1 MSLAPLKSCRYNLTA
16 SQQLKAVDESIDMSD
31 HEATPDPLLRT
42 KLTVPPYRS
51 GLIFRPR
58 LFANLKTGFDRG
70 VRLILISAPAG
81 SGKSTLASEWAAQFH
96 ADSPSEGPALRLA
109 WLSLDP
115 ADNQSHR
122 FWLYLI
128 GALQA
133 VLPDLGQ
140 AEQRLLSFPQA
151 PPVETI
157 LTSLLNQVGAR
168 SERLVLI
175 VDDYY
180 YIVEPSIHEGIAF
193 ILEHMPANM
202 QLVIA
207 TRADPPL
214 PLSRLRVRN
223 QLLEIRAADLFFTL
237 PESEMLI
244 NDVLG
249 LGLSAGDLAVL
260 EERTEGWPA
269 GIQLA
274 TILLADERRKAHE
287 RQIRERLT
295 ALVTRLSGRQHLI
308 ADYLLDE
315 VFSRQSPEVQ
325 RFLLDSSILDELCA
339 PLCDALIGNEDGEPN
354 ARAILETLEH
364 ANLFLIPLDE
374 EHTWFRYHHLFADAL
389 RNRLERTR
397 PGAAS
402 SLHQRAS
409 RWYERNGQAEKAIE
423 HALDAQDHDRAASL
437 IKANVYTFNRQGRY
451 AALLHWLEQI
461 PAQAVLAHPRLG
473 IYSSQVLALSG
484 KLSAA
489 EQLLQAVEAAAADAS
504 ESGPAPLTPELRG
517 KIASVRAIAAIL
529 NADPGLAK
537 EQAQQAIDLLP
548 HGDPSLA
555 SVMLTYGNAAQMSG
569 DIPLSIQWLR
579 EAVARSRQNNDLST
593 LLMALAFLAV
603 GLRMQGK
610 LHEVETVCLEALD
623 EVNSQLGAGDW
634 PLPTLAM
641 IYNRLGNIKLEW
653 YDLAGA
659 EQTLTRAVRIA
670 ENSTYLSAV
679 VNAYG
684 GLAGLR
690 CSQGNFTQ
698 AIELIEKGMQAIHR
712 RESTLYL
719 DLCQALRAE
728 YWVRAGNLAAA
739 RRWAEERN
747 LSAGRAI
754 DYTGEGELYTLAR
767 LWIAEGR
774 ADEADG
780 IAGRLVAFAEANGQS
795 GNMIQYLVLQA
806 LARRGAGRPDLAA
819 QSLERALVLGEP
831 EGCLRTFLDEGDLLV
846 DLLQRLTRKKSKASA
861 YARLLLSKLEPAT
874 VQEQEHYSSIPPKM
888 PLIEPLT
895 DRELAVL
902 RQMAAGS
909 SNQEIAQRLVIS
921 VGTVK
926 AHIYHITAKL
936 GARSR
941 TEAVARAREA
951 GLIP

>member
-1 MSLAPLKSCRYNLTA
+1 MSEP
-16 SQQLKAVDESIDMSD
+16 
-31 HEATPDPLLRT
+31 EAMPDPFLRT

-58 LFANLKTGFDRG
+58 LFANLKTGFDHG

-81 SGKSTLASEWAAQFH
+81 SGKSTLASEWAAH
-96 ADSPSEGPALRLA
+96 CHVDAASPSEPPTVRFA

-115 ADNQSHR
+115 ADNQDHR

-128 GALQA
+128 GALQV

-168 SERLVLI
+168 AERVVLI
-175 VDDYY
+175 VDDYHL
-180 YIVEPSIHEGIAF
+180 IVEPSIHEGIAF

-244 NDVLG
+244 NDVMG

-260 EERTEGWPA
+260 EERTEGWAA

-274 TILLADERRKAHE
+274 AVLLMDERRKAGE
-287 RQIRERLT
+287 EQIGERLT

-315 VFSRQSPEVQ
+315 VFSRQSQEVQ
-325 RFLLDSSILDELCA
+325 RFLLNSSILDELCA
-339 PLCDALIGNEDGEPN
+339 PLCDALSGNGDGTPN
-354 ARAILETLEH
+354 AQAILETLER

-409 RWYERNGQAEKAIE
+409 RWYEKNGQPEKAIE
-423 HALDAQDHDRAASL
+423 HALAAHDDNRAASL
-437 IKANVYTFNRQGRY
+437 IEANAYTINQQGRY
-451 AALLHWLEQI
+451 AALSHWLEEI
-461 PAQAVLAHPRLG
+461 PAQTLLAHPRLSIWG
-473 IYSSQVLALSG
+473 SRVLALSG
-484 KLSAA
+484 KLSEA
-489 EQLLQAVEAAAADAS
+489 EQQLQAIEAAYADAGTNAS
-504 ESGPAPLTPELRG
+504 ASTPLTSELRG
-517 KIASVRAIAAIL
+517 QIAAVRASAAIL
-529 NADPGLAK
+529 NADTALAK
-537 EQAQQAIDLLP
+537 EQSQRAIDLLP
-548 HGDPSLA
+548 LGDPALA
-555 SVMLTYGNAAQMSG
+555 AVRLISG
-569 DIPLSIQWLR
+569 DAALMTGEIPRGIQLLR
-579 EAVARSRQNNDLST
+579 EAVAQCRQNNDLST
-593 LLMALAFLAV
+593 LLTASAHLAE

-610 LHEVETVCLEALD
+610 LRQVETVCQDALD

-634 PLPTLAM
+634 PLPTLAL
-641 IYNRLGNIKLEW
+641 IYDRLAGIKREW
-653 YDLAGA
+653 NDLSGA
-659 EQTLTRAVRIA
+659 EQALTRAMRIS
-670 ENSTYLSAV
+670 ENCAFLSGV

-684 GLAGLR
+684 GLAAVR
-690 CSQGNFTQ
+690 RSQGNLTQ
-698 AIELIEKGMQAIHR
+698 AIELVEKGIQSIHR
-712 RESTLYL
+712 RESTLFL

-728 YWVRAGNLAAA
+728 YWVYAGNLPAA

-747 LSAGRAI
+747 LSAARAI
-754 DYTGEGELYTLAR
+754 DYLGESELYALAR
-767 LWIAEGR
+767 LWIAEER
-774 ADEADG
+774 ADEADA
-780 IAGRLVAFAEANGQS
+780 IAGRLVAFAEGNGQS
-795 GNMIQYLVLQA
+795 GNTILYLVLQA
-806 LARRGAGRPDLAA
+806 LARRGAGRLDLAA
-819 QSLERALVLGEP
+819 QSLERALLLGEP
-831 EGCLRTFLDEGDLLV
+831 EGYLRAFLDEGDLLL
-846 DLLQRLTRKKSKASA
+846 DLLQRLTRQKSKASA
-861 YARLLLSKLEPAT
+861 YARLLLSKLNPASAQGQ
-874 VQEQEHYSSIPPKM
+874 VYSSSIHPQTK
-888 PLIEPLT
+888 LVEPLT

-902 RQMAAGS
+902 RQMATGS
-909 SNQEIAQRLVIS
+909 SNQEIAERLVIS

>member
-1 MSLAPLKSCRYNLTA
+1 M
-16 SQQLKAVDESIDMSD
+16 
-31 HEATPDPLLRT
+31 PDPLLRT
-42 KLTVPPYRS
+42 KLTVPPCRS
-51 GLIFRPR
+51 GLIVRPR
-58 LFANLKTGFDRG
+58 LFADLKAGFDRG

-81 SGKSTLASEWAAQFH
+81 SGKSTLASEWVAHCHVDAAI
-96 ADSPSEGPALRLA
+96 PTEPPAIRFA

-128 GALQA
+128 GAFQA
-133 VLPDLGQ
+133 VFPDLGQ
-140 AEQRLLSFPQA
+140 AEQRLLSFPQT

-157 LTSLLNQVGAR
+157 LTGLLNQVGDR
-168 SERLVLI
+168 TERVVLI
-175 VDDYY
+175 LDDYHL
-180 YIVEPSIHEGIAF
+180 IVEPSIHEGIAY
-193 ILEHMPANM
+193 ILVHMPANM

-214 PLSRLRVRN
+214 PLSRLRVRH

-244 NDVLG
+244 NDEMG

-260 EERTEGWPA
+260 QARTEGWIA
-269 GIQLA
+269 GLQLA
-274 TILLADERRKAHE
+274 TILLADERRKAGE
-287 RQIRERLT
+287 VQIGERLT
-295 ALVTRLSGRQHLI
+295 ALVSRFSGRQHLI

-315 VFSRQSPEVQ
+315 VFSRQSQEVQ
-325 RFLLDSSILDELCA
+325 RFLLDSSILDEFCA
-339 PLCDALIGNEDGEPN
+339 SLCDALSGNGDGKPT
-354 ARAILETLEH
+354 AQAILESLEH

-374 EHTWFRYHHLFADAL
+374 EHTWFRYHHLFAEAL

-397 PGAAS
+397 PSAAS
-402 SLHQRAS
+402 GLHQRAS
-409 RWYERNGQAEKAIE
+409 RWYESNGRAEKAIE
-423 HALDAQDHDRAASL
+423 HALAAQDEHRAASL
-437 IKANVYTFNRQGRY
+437 IETNVYTFTRQGRY
-451 AALLHWLEQI
+451 AALSYWLEQI
-461 PAQAVLAHPRLG
+461 PAQAVLSHPRLG
-473 IYSSQVLALSG
+473 IYSSQMLVLSG

-489 EQLLQAVEAAAADAS
+489 ELQLQAIEAAY
-504 ESGPAPLTPELRG
+504 ESAPVPLTSELRG
-517 KIASVRAIAAIL
+517 KIAAVRATAAIL

-537 EQAQQAIDLLP
+537 QQAQRAIDLLP
-548 HGDPSLA
+548 AGDPSLA

-579 EAVARSRQNNDLST
+579 QAVARSRQNNDLST
-593 LLMALAFLAV
+593 LLMALALLAV
-603 GLRMQGK
+603 GLTLQGK
-610 LHEVETVCLEALD
+610 LHQVATVCLEALD

-641 IYNRLGNIKLEW
+641 VYHRMGNIKLEW
-653 YDLAGA
+653 YDLVGA
-659 EQTLTRAVRIA
+659 EQALTRALRIA
-670 ENSTYLSAV
+670 ESSSYLSAV

-698 AIELIEKGMQAIHR
+698 AIELIEKGMQAIHG

-728 YWVRAGNLAAA
+728 YWVRAGNLAPA

-754 DYTGEGELYTLAR
+754 DYTGERELYSLAR

-774 ADEADG
+774 ADEADT
-780 IAGRLVAFAEANGQS
+780 IAGRLVASAETSGQLGRTIS
-795 GNMIQYLVLQA
+795 YLVLQA
-806 LARRGAGRPDLAA
+806 LARCNAGRLDLAA
-819 QSLERALVLGEP
+819 RSLEQALILGEP
-831 EGCLRTFLDEGDLLV
+831 EGYTRTFLDEGELLV
-846 DLLQRLTRKKSKASA
+846 DLLQRLTRQKSKASA
-861 YARLLLSKLEPAT
+861 YARRLLSKLVPASALKQT
-874 VQEQEHYSSIPPKM
+874 SASSIPSQSS
-888 PLIEPLT
+888 LIEPLT

-902 RQMAAGS
+902 RQVAAGS